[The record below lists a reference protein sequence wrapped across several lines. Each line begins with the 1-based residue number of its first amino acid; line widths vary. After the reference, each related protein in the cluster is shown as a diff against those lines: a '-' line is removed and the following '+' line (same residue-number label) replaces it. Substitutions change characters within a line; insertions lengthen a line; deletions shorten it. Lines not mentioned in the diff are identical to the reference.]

1 MSRTRRRLEA
11 AGVGDRV
18 GILSCGL
25 QDLPQFLDA
34 LDHAEG
40 FDAIV
45 SNFGA
50 LNCAPSLDPLG
61 VIGRRHLRAGGAMA
75 IGLMGRTCLWETA
88 YFVVARRSREGVAPS
103 RRQRPMCRSPASTCR
118 RSTTAPATSR
128 AVARRHV
135 RQRTR

>member
-1 MSRTRRRLEA
+1 VRSVGRDVEPHETPAGERRCRRSR
-11 AGVGDRV
+11 

-50 LNCAPSLDPLG
+50 LNCAPSLDALG
-61 VIGRRHLRAGGAMA
+61 VIGGA
-75 IGLMGRTCLWETA
+75 T
-88 YFVVARRSREGVAPS
+88 FVPAARWRSA
-103 RRQRPMCRSPASTCR
+103 
-118 RSTTAPATSR
+118 
-128 AVARRHV
+128 
-135 RQRTR
+135 